1 MSRIMAID
9 YGIKRTGLAVT
20 DPLQIIATAL
30 DTVETKEVW
39 TYLKAYFEKEKVDL
53 VIIGMPKNLDG
64 NDTHGTQ
71 PVKAFQEEFQSK
83 FPAIKVTLIDERFT
97 SKIAF
102 NTMLMDGS
110 TKKNRREKG
119 NIDKIAATIMLQ
131 DYLSSR

>member
-1 MSRIMAID
+1 MSRVMAID
-9 YGIKRTGLAVT
+9 YGLKRTGLAVT

-30 DTVETKEVW
+30 DTVDSKEIW
-39 TYLKAYFEKEKVDL
+39 SYLKDYFDREEVDL
-53 VIIGMPKNLDG
+53 VILGMPKNLDG

-71 PVKAFQEEFQSK
+71 PVKAFKEEFQTK

-119 NIDKIAATIMLQ
+119 SIDKIAATIMLQ
-131 DYLSSR
+131 DYLASR